1 MNRILALIFA
11 LALVMLCGCEN
22 VSYEGESSAPE
33 SIEDA
38 YEKLEEKLPTLE
50 TSELPDGTAPMPAR
64 QQFRIITNDS
74 SVFVASEDRAGVI
87 NASVE
92 ERNKF
97 LRSKYGADVIAIQK
111 EEATVADELKK
122 AIESGE
128 DYADLISISAK
139 KTVNLYLSGLLYD
152 INTLPNFNIDSE
164 FFDKNNAKT
173 LATNNSLYILAD
185 PTNLVYNETYAMF
198 FNKTLIENSGAENPE
213 SLVKQGKWT
222 WDKFL
227 EISKTAAKDVYNK
240 SSADIKK
247 DTFAYGAYYG
257 GGTYPLIMWAS
268 AGKGIVGNSY
278 KNPVAFSMSV
288 DDIEKQAR
296 DLKRYYD
303 TKGKAPFEGDEAL
316 KAFKA
321 GRLVFFCNKL
331 DYLYA
336 FRDGDGSGSNFGVLP
351 LPKLDESQ
359 ENYHCLVGNDARVF
373 SVPNTVSKADGA
385 KKRFVSVVLSALCA
399 TGGDTVC
406 DAYVSAHITLYF
418 NNNDEAVNFRE
429 ICESITFDFGNVY
442 GSSIKEIRNATT
454 APINDYIDVGSDVS
468 NSLNRAKGSFDKYC
482 KEKFK

>member
-1 MNRILALIFA
+1 MKRFLAFFFA
-11 LALVMLCGCEN
+11 LALVLLCGCEN
-22 VSYEGESSAPE
+22 VSYKTSSDAPE
-33 SIEDA
+33 SVEDA

-50 TSELPDGTAPMPAR
+50 TSETSDGAAPMPTR
-64 QQFRIITNDS
+64 QQFKVVTNDS
-74 SVFVASEDRAGVI
+74 TVFVASEDRAGVI
-87 NASVE
+87 NASVD
-92 ERNKF
+92 ERNDF
-97 LRSKYGADVIAIQK
+97 LRSKYGAEIVAVQK
-111 EEATVADELKK
+111 EEAAVADELKK

-128 DYADLISISAK
+128 EYADLISISAK
-139 KTVNLYLSGLLYD
+139 KTVSLYLSGLLYD
-152 INTLPNFNIDSE
+152 MNTLPNFNIDSE

-198 FNKTLIENSGAENPE
+198 FNRTLIESSGAENPE

-227 EISKTAAKDVYNK
+227 EISKTAARDVYNK

-257 GGTYPLIMWAS
+257 EGTYPLVMWTS
-268 AGKGIVGNSY
+268 AGNGIVGNSY
-278 KNPVAFSMSV
+278 KSPVGFSMSV
-288 DDIEKQAR
+288 DAIENQAR
-296 DLKRYYD
+296 NLKRYYD

-336 FRDGDGSGSNFGVLP
+336 FRDGKEAGSNFGVLP

-359 ENYHCLVGNDARVF
+359 EKYHCLVGNDARVF
-373 SVPNTVSKADGA
+373 SVPNTVSKANDA
-385 KKRFVSVVLSALCA
+385 RKRFVSVVLSALCA

-454 APINDYIDVGSDVS
+454 SPINDYIDFGSDVS
-468 NSLNRAKGSFDKYC
+468 NSINRAKGSFDKYC